1 MRCNQ
6 RVDVPH
12 LLATLI
18 VGAMLDNRTRLV
30 RILAIFLLIGGLALL
45 PAPAQ
50 AFDLEES
57 LRELQAQ
64 YVDGA
69 KPEYRVAQKG
79 GGKSLS
85 EAIAQVRRQ
94 TNGRILSAETKVSG
108 NREMHHIKVLTKD
121 GKVKTIKVSG
131 RVRNGR

>member
-1 MRCNQ
+1 M
-6 RVDVPH
+6 
-12 LLATLI
+12 
-18 VGAMLDNRTRLV
+18 
-30 RILAIFLLIGGLALL
+30 RILAIFLIIGGLALL
-45 PAPAQ
+45 PVPAQ

-69 KPEYRVAQKG
+69 KPEYRIAQKG

-85 EAIAQVRRQ
+85 EAIAQVRSQ
-94 TNGRILSAETKVSG
+94 TNGRILSAKTKVSG

-131 RVRNGR
+131 RVRNSR